1 MYKKHVPLISHFC
14 SRKQNAAST
23 DTVYHQALYK
33 GRSVLEPFD
42 LTGYGS
48 VKLPCLVS
56 YNVPSYREHGS
67 HSIYITETY
76 FEQLSIF
83 EGEWVC
89 VVTGDRETNHIV
101 SCHVASAQLFPSEV
115 TPEKTRQHAS
125 GENAFSASECCYI
138 SNQFYFLLS
147 NGRCIDTSRP
157 MFVEIIALP
166 LYSGPNTENDVSIHT
181 HLLPSA
187 PAFTSAYMPQ
197 ATYIHH
203 SRYFR

>member
-1 MYKKHVPLISHFC
+1 MRKKTVPLISHFC

-23 DTVYHQALYK
+23 DIVYHQALYK

-67 HSIYITETY
+67 HCIYIAETY

-89 VVTGDRETNHIV
+89 VVTGDRDTNHIV
-101 SCHVASAQLFPSEV
+101 SCHVASAQLFHRKSHPKKPHSILAEKMPVLQANAV
-115 TPEKTRQHAS
+115 TYQANS
-125 GENAFSASECCYI
+125 VFCC
-138 SNQFYFLLS
+138 QM
-147 NGRCIDTSRP
+147 G
-157 MFVEIIALP
+157 VA
-166 LYSGPNTENDVSIHT
+166 
-181 HLLPSA
+181 
-187 PAFTSAYMPQ
+187 
-197 ATYIHH
+197 
-203 SRYFR
+203 